1 MNTTDTRRASER
13 PAARERAKQLG
24 FLQAINQAQTEEMAR
39 DERVILMGQDLRANV
54 FGAAA
59 GVLERFGPSRVRDLP
74 LSEAASVGVAAGAA
88 MAGLRPIIDLTVAS
102 FVFGAMD
109 QFVSQLAKARYMF
122 GGQATLPVVI
132 RAALYYH
139 GGTAGHHADRPYPMF
154 MNVPGLKII
163 VPSTAPDLKGL
174 LKSAIR
180 DDNPVLCFEDANLW
194 GRKGRGPIPEA
205 EDHLVPLGV
214 AAVRRPGTDVTI
226 VGIGQGAYLG
236 MEAATALAAEG
247 IDVEVIDLRT
257 LVPMDWPTIYESVSR
272 TGHCVVVDPATRTCS
287 AASEIAARIV
297 EDCFGDLRGPIV
309 RVTTDDTHVPFSP
322 ALEKQIYP
330 NTQKVVAAVRRAL
343 GR

>member
-1 MNTTDTRRASER
+1 MTTATR
-13 PAARERAKQLG
+13 ARQLG
-24 FLQAINQAQTEEMAR
+24 FLQAINRAQTEEMTR

-59 GVLERFGPSRVRDLP
+59 GALEKFGPARVRDLP
-74 LSEAASVGVAAGAA
+74 LAEAGSIGVAAGAA

-122 GGQATLPVVI
+122 GGQATLPVVV

-163 VPSTAPDLKGL
+163 LPSTAPDLLGL

-194 GRKGRGPIPEA
+194 GRKGRGPMPGA
-205 EDHLVPLGV
+205 DDHIVPLGQ
-214 AAVRRPGTDVTI
+214 AAVRRTGTDVTI
-226 VGIGQGAYLG
+226 VGIGLGAFLA
-236 MEAATALAAEG
+236 EQAAAELAEDG
-247 IDVEVIDLRT
+247 ISAEVIDPRT
-257 LVPMDWPTIYESVSR
+257 LVPMDWPTILESVSR
-272 TGHCVVVDPATRTCS
+272 TGRLVVVDPANRTCS
-287 AASEIAARIV
+287 AASEIAARV
-297 EDCFGDLRGPIV
+297 AEDCFDALRGPLV

-330 NTQKVVAAVRRAL
+330 NKDKIVAAVRRTLA
-343 GR
+343 

>member
-1 MNTTDTRRASER
+1 VTETAV
-13 PAARERAKQLG
+13 RAKQLG
-24 FLQAINQAQTEEMAR
+24 FLQAINRAQTEEMSR

-59 GVLERFGPSRVRDLP
+59 GALDTFGPSRVRDLP
-74 LSEAASVGVAAGAA
+74 LAEAGSIGVAAGAA

-122 GGQATLPVVI
+122 GGQATLPVVV

-139 GGTAGHHADRPYPMF
+139 GGTAGHHADRPHPMF

-163 VPSTAPDLKGL
+163 LPSTAPDLLGL

-194 GRKGRGPIPEA
+194 GRKGRGPIPA
-205 EDHLVPLGV
+205 EEHLVPLGK
-214 AAVRRPGTDVTI
+214 AAVRRAGTDVTI
-226 VGIGQGAYLG
+226 VGIGLG
-236 MEAATALAAEG
+236 CALAMEAAAELAEDG
-247 IDVEVIDLRT
+247 ISVEVVDPRT
-257 LVPMDWPTIYESVSR
+257 LVPMDWPTILDSVTR
-272 TGHCVVVDPATRTCS
+272 TGRCVVVDPANRTCS
-287 AASEIAARIV
+287 AASEIAARVV
-297 EDCFGDLRGPIV
+297 EDCFGALRGPV
-309 RVTTDDTHVPFSP
+309 TRVTTDDTHVPFSP

-330 NTQKVVAAVRRAL
+330 TKAKVLAAVRRTLA
-343 GR
+343 

>member
-1 MNTTDTRRASER
+1 MT
-13 PAARERAKQLG
+13 
-24 FLQAINQAQTEEMAR
+24 R

-59 GVLERFGPSRVRDLP
+59 GALESFGPARVRDLP
-74 LSEAASVGVAAGAA
+74 LAEAGSIGVAAGAA
-88 MAGLRPIIDLTVAS
+88 MAGLRPIVDLTVAS

-122 GGQATLPVVI
+122 GGQATLPVVV

-163 VPSTAPDLKGL
+163 LPSTAPDLLGL

-205 EDHLVPLGV
+205 EDHLVPLGS
-214 AAVRRPGTDVTI
+214 AAVRQRGTDVTI
-226 VGIGQGAYLG
+226 IGIGLG
-236 MEAATALAAEG
+236 CVLATDAARELAEDG
-247 IDVEVIDLRT
+247 ISAEVIDPRT
-257 LVPMDWPTIYESVSR
+257 LVPMDWPTILESVGR
-272 TGHCVVVDPATRTCS
+272 TGRCVVVDPANRTCS
-287 AASEIAARIV
+287 AASEIAARV
-297 EDCFGDLRGPIV
+297 AEDCFGSLRGPVV

-330 NTQKVVAAVRRAL
+330 TKDKVVAAVRRTLNEAE
-343 GR
+343 

>member
-1 MNTTDTRRASER
+1 MT
-13 PAARERAKQLG
+13 AAATRAKQLG
-24 FLQAINQAQTEEMAR
+24 FLQAINRAQTEEMTR

-59 GVLERFGPSRVRDLP
+59 GALETFGPSRVRDLP
-74 LSEAASVGVAAGAA
+74 LAEAGSIGVAAGAA

-122 GGQATLPVVI
+122 GGQATLPVVV
-132 RAALYYH
+132 RAALYYQ

-163 VPSTAPDLKGL
+163 LPSTAPDLLGL

-194 GRKGRGPIPEA
+194 GRKGRGPLPTE
-205 EDHLVPLGV
+205 EHVVPLGK
-214 AAVRRPGTDVTI
+214 AAVRRTGTDVTV
-226 VGIGQGAYLG
+226 VGIGLGSYLAL
-236 MEAATALAAEG
+236 EAAAELAEG
-247 IDVEVIDLRT
+247 GISAEVIDPRT
-257 LVPMDWPTIYESVSR
+257 LAPMDWPTILESVTR
-272 TGHCVVVDPATRTCS
+272 TGRLVVVDPANRTCS
-287 AASEIAARIV
+287 AASEIAARAV
-297 EDCFGDLRGPIV
+297 EECFSALRGPVV

-330 NTQKVVAAVRRAL
+330 TKDKIVAAVRRTL
-343 GR
+343 I

>member
-1 MNTTDTRRASER
+1 MTRAGTTK
-13 PAARERAKQLG
+13 ARERARQLG

-59 GVLERFGPSRVRDLP
+59 GALDAFGPSRVRDLP
-74 LSEAASVGVAAGAA
+74 LSEAASVGVSAGAA
-88 MAGLRPIIDLTVAS
+88 MAGLRPIVDLTVAS

-122 GGQATLPVVI
+122 GGQARMPVVV

-194 GRKGRGPIPEA
+194 GRRGRGPIPESA
-205 EDHLVPLGV
+205 DHLVPLGK
-214 AAVRRPGTDVTI
+214 AVIRRPGTDVTI
-226 VGIGQGAYLG
+226 VGIGQGAVLAR
-236 MEAATALAAEG
+236 EAAEQLATDGIEAEVV
-247 IDVEVIDLRT
+247 DPRT
-257 LVPMDWPTIYESVSR
+257 LVPMDWPTIYESVGR
-272 TGHCVVVDPATRTCS
+272 TGRCVVVDPATRTCS
-287 AASEIAARIV
+287 AASEIAARVV
-297 EDCFGDLRGPIV
+297 EDCFADLRGPVV

-330 NTQKVVAAVRRAL
+330 STEKVVAAVHRAL
-343 GR
+343 AR

>member
-1 MNTTDTRRASER
+1 VTAS
-13 PAARERAKQLG
+13 ATRAKQLG
-24 FLQAINQAQTEEMAR
+24 FLQAINRAQREEMTR
-39 DERVILMGQDLRANV
+39 DDNVILMGQDLRANV

-59 GVLERFGPSRVRDLP
+59 GALEQFGPSRVRDLP
-74 LSEAASVGVAAGAA
+74 LAEAGSIGVAAGAA

-122 GGQATLPVVI
+122 GGQATLPVVV

-163 VPSTAPDLKGL
+163 LPSTAPDLLGL

-194 GRKGRGPIPEA
+194 GRKGRGPAVPDG
-205 EDHLVPLGV
+205 DHLVPLGS
-214 AAVRRPGTDVTI
+214 AAVRQRGSDVTI
-226 VGIGQGAYLG
+226 VGIGLGSYLAL
-236 MEAATALAAEG
+236 EAAKELAADG
-247 IDVEVIDLRT
+247 ISAEVIDPRT
-257 LVPMDWPTIYESVSR
+257 LVPMDWPTILESVSR
-272 TGHCVVVDPATRTCS
+272 TGRCVVVDPANRTCS
-287 AASEIAARIV
+287 AASEISARVV
-297 EDCFGDLRGPIV
+297 EDCFTDLRGPVV

-330 NTQKVVAAVRRAL
+330 TKDKVVAAVRRTLA
-343 GR
+343 G

>member
-1 MNTTDTRRASER
+1 MTTAT
-13 PAARERAKQLG
+13 RAKQLG
-24 FLQAINQAQTEEMAR
+24 FLQAINRAQTEEMAR

-59 GVLERFGPSRVRDLP
+59 GALEAFGPSRVRDLP
-74 LSEAASVGVAAGAA
+74 LAEAGSIGVAAGAA

-122 GGQATLPVVI
+122 GGQATLPVVV

-163 VPSTAPDLKGL
+163 LPSTGPDLLGL

-194 GRKGRGPIPEA
+194 GRKGRGPLPTA
-205 EDHLVPLGV
+205 EDHIVPLGK
-214 AAVRRPGTDVTI
+214 AAVRRTGTDVTI
-226 VGIGQGAYLG
+226 VGIGLGAFLA
-236 MEAATALAAEG
+236 EQAAADLAEDGISAEVV
-247 IDVEVIDLRT
+247 DPRT
-257 LVPMDWPTIYESVSR
+257 LVPMDWPTILESVTH
-272 TGHCVVVDPATRTCS
+272 TGRLVVVDPANRTCS
-287 AASEIAARIV
+287 AASEIAAHV
-297 EDCFGDLRGPIV
+297 TEECFSALRGPVV

-330 NTQKVVAAVRRAL
+330 TKDKVVAAVRRTL
-343 GR
+343 V